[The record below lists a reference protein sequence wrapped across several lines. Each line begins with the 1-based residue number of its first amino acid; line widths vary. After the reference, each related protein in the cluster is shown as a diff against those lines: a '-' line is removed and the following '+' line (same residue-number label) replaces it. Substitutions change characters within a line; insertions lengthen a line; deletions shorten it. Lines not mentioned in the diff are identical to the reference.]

1 MDIVA
6 LCFCIYG
13 FAFLFRSGLFD
24 GHQLIVA
31 GLGETADFLV
41 EADAGPGVGGGIET
55 LAVGKRVGLPVGE
68 PLALAD
74 LLVEEVGIELL
85 QRLVLDARRP
95 TSFCKS
101 TNIPGLKSARWC
113 RDSKSLLS
121 DSPTMGTVVF
131 SNRRMIA
138 GVTPMRLRRNRK
150 QVSWVET

>member
-1 MDIVA
+1 MGIVA

-24 GHQLIVA
+24 GYQLVVA

-68 PLALAD
+68 PLALAN

-85 QRLVLDARRP
+85 QRLV
-95 TSFCKS
+95 
-101 TNIPGLKSARWC
+101 
-113 RDSKSLLS
+113 
-121 DSPTMGTVVF
+121 